1 MALSK
6 IDVANMLTGATPVAN
21 GGTGIS
27 SGTSGQ
33 FLKFTGST
41 TLASAADNAGITE
54 FDQWRFTTDQ
64 TGLNYLT
71 SNLERVDTY
80 GNGQL
85 GTGMSESSGIFT
97 FPSTGIYR
105 ISFHVYFYLNG
116 DDRLMETKIKTT
128 TNNSDYNFLSDGVS
142 FIQQTGGALT
152 YANSHNEGIFD
163 VTDTSTHKCAFRV
176 NVANS
181 STGISGDSNI
191 SGTYVTFIRLGD
203 T

>member
-21 GGTGIS
+21 GGTAL
-27 SGTSGQ
+27 TSG
-33 FLKFTGST
+33 FVNGFTGMADAWRITSGFT
-41 TLASAADNAGITE
+41 DDADPIASN
-54 FDQWRFTTDQ
+54 W
-64 TGLNYLT
+64 
-71 SNLERVDTY
+71 ERWDTY
-80 GNGQL
+80 GFGQL
-85 GTGMSESSGIFT
+85 GTGMTESSGIFT

-116 DDRLMETKIKTT
+116 DDRLIETKIKTT
-128 TNNSDYNFLSDGVS
+128 TNNSTYNFLSDGVT

-176 NVANS
+176 NVSNS
-181 STGISGDSNI
+181 STQIAGDSNI
-191 SGTYVTFIRLGD
+191 SATYVTFTKLGD

>member
-1 MALSK
+1 MSK
-6 IDVANMLTGATPVAN
+6 TTIPTAGLADAAVTTAKITDANITTAKIADDAVTSAKSTANITVADLWRVTSGFTNSADP
-21 GGTGIS
+21 IS
-27 SGTSGQ
+27 S
-33 FLKFTGST
+33 
-41 TLASAADNAGITE
+41 N
-54 FDQWRFTTDQ
+54 W
-64 TGLNYLT
+64 
-71 SNLERVDTY
+71 ERADTY
-80 GNGQL
+80 GFGQL
-85 GTGMSESSGIFT
+85 GTGMTQSSGIFT

-116 DDRLMETKIKTT
+116 DDRLMETKIKKT

-176 NVANS
+176 NVSNS
-181 STGISGDSNI
+181 STQISGDSNI

>member
-1 MALSK
+1 MSK
-6 IDVANMLTGATPVAN
+6 TTIPTAGLADAAVTTAKITDANITTAKIADDAVTSAKSTANITVADVWRV
-21 GGTGIS
+21 
-27 SGTSGQ
+27 TSG
-33 FLKFTGST
+33 FTNSADPI
-41 TLASAADNAGITE
+41 ASN
-54 FDQWRFTTDQ
+54 W
-64 TGLNYLT
+64 
-71 SNLERVDTY
+71 ERADTY
-80 GNGQL
+80 GFGQL
-85 GTGMSESSGIFT
+85 GTGMTQSSGIFT

-163 VTDTSTHKCAFRV
+163 VTSTSTHKCAFRV

>member
-21 GGTGIS
+21 GGTAL
-27 SGTSGQ
+27 TSG
-33 FLKFTGST
+33 FKNGYTGMVDAWRITTAFTNDADPI
-41 TLASAADNAGITE
+41 ASN
-54 FDQWRFTTDQ
+54 W
-64 TGLNYLT
+64 
-71 SNLERVDTY
+71 ERWDEY
-80 GNGQL
+80 GFGQL
-85 GTGMSESSGIFT
+85 GTGMTESSGIFT

-128 TNNSDYNFLSDGVS
+128 TNNSSYNFLSDGVS

-163 VTDTSTHKCAFRV
+163 VVNTSTYKCAFRV
-176 NVANS
+176 SVANS
-181 STGISGDSNI
+181 STAIAGDSNI
-191 SGTYVTFIRLGD
+191 AATYATFIRLGD

>member
-1 MALSK
+1 MSK
-6 IDVANMLTGATPVAN
+6 TTIPTAGLADAAVTTAKITDANITTAKIADDAVTSAKSTANITVADVWRV
-21 GGTGIS
+21 
-27 SGTSGQ
+27 TSG
-33 FLKFTGST
+33 FTNSADPI
-41 TLASAADNAGITE
+41 ASN
-54 FDQWRFTTDQ
+54 W
-64 TGLNYLT
+64 
-71 SNLERVDTY
+71 ERADTY
-80 GNGQL
+80 GFGQL
-85 GTGMSESSGIFT
+85 GTGMTESSGIFT

-163 VTDTSTHKCAFRV
+163 VVNTSTYKCAFRV
-176 NVANS
+176 NVSNS
-181 STGISGDSNI
+181 STAIAGDSNI
-191 SGTYVTFIRLGD
+191 AATYATFIRLGD

>member
-1 MALSK
+1 MSK
-6 IDVANMLTGATPVAN
+6 TTIPTGGLADAAVTTAKITDANITTAKIEDDPVTSAKSSAIITVADLWRVTSGFTNSADP
-21 GGTGIS
+21 IS
-27 SGTSGQ
+27 S
-33 FLKFTGST
+33 
-41 TLASAADNAGITE
+41 N
-54 FDQWRFTTDQ
+54 W
-64 TGLNYLT
+64 
-71 SNLERVDTY
+71 ERADTY
-80 GNGQL
+80 GFGQL
-85 GTGMSESSGIFT
+85 GTGMTQSSGIFT

>member
-1 MALSK
+1 MSK
-6 IDVANMLTGATPVAN
+6 TTIPTAGLADAAVTTAKITDANITTAKIADDAVTSAKSTANITVADVWRV
-21 GGTGIS
+21 
-27 SGTSGQ
+27 TSG
-33 FLKFTGST
+33 FTNSADPI
-41 TLASAADNAGITE
+41 ASN
-54 FDQWRFTTDQ
+54 W
-64 TGLNYLT
+64 
-71 SNLERVDTY
+71 ERADTY
-80 GNGQL
+80 GFGQL
-85 GTGMSESSGIFT
+85 GTGMTESSGIFT

-163 VTDTSTHKCAFRV
+163 VTSTSTHKCAFRV

-191 SGTYVTFIRLGD
+191 SGTYATFTRLGD

>member
-1 MALSK
+1 MSK
-6 IDVANMLTGATPVAN
+6 TTIPTGGLADAAVTTAKITDANITTAKIADDAVTSAKSTANITVADLWRVTSGFAN
-21 GGTGIS
+21 SADPIS
-27 SGTSGQ
+27 S
-33 FLKFTGST
+33 
-41 TLASAADNAGITE
+41 N
-54 FDQWRFTTDQ
+54 W
-64 TGLNYLT
+64 
-71 SNLERVDTY
+71 ERADTY
-80 GNGQL
+80 GFGQL
-85 GTGMSESSGIFT
+85 GTGMTQSSGIFT

>member
-1 MALSK
+1 MSK
-6 IDVANMLTGATPVAN
+6 TTIPTGGLTDAAVTTAKITDANITTAKIADDAV
-21 GGTGIS
+21 
-27 SGTSGQ
+27 TSA
-33 FLKFTGST
+33 KST
-41 TLASAADNAGITE
+41 AGITMV
-54 FDQWRFTTDQ
+54 DAWRITTAFT
-64 TGLNYLT
+64 NAAAPIA
-71 SNLERVDTY
+71 SKWERWDEY
-80 GNGQL
+80 GFGQL
-85 GTGMSESSGIFT
+85 GTGMTESSGIFT

-152 YANSHNEGIFD
+152 YANSHNEGVFD
-163 VTDTSTHKCAFRV
+163 VTNTTTHKCAFRV

-181 STGISGDSNI
+181 STAIAGDSNI
-191 SGTYVTFIRLGD
+191 AATYATFTRLGD

>member
-1 MALSK
+1 MSK
-6 IDVANMLTGATPVAN
+6 TTIPTGGLTDAAVTTAKITDANITTAKIAEDAV
-21 GGTGIS
+21 
-27 SGTSGQ
+27 TSA
-33 FLKFTGST
+33 KST
-41 TLASAADNAGITE
+41 AGITMV
-54 FDQWRFTTDQ
+54 DAWRITTAFTNDADPIA
-64 TGLNYLT
+64 
-71 SNLERVDTY
+71 SNWERWDEY
-80 GNGQL
+80 GFGQL
-85 GTGMSESSGIFT
+85 GTGMTESSGIFT

-152 YANSHNEGIFD
+152 YANSHNEGVFD
-163 VTDTSTHKCAFRV
+163 VTNTTTHKCAFRV

-181 STGISGDSNI
+181 STAIAGDSNI
-191 SGTYVTFIRLGD
+191 AATYATFTRLGD

>member
-1 MALSK
+1 MSK
-6 IDVANMLTGATPVAN
+6 TTIPTGGLADAAVTTAKITDANITTAKIADDAVTSAKSTANITVADLWRVTSGFTNSADP
-21 GGTGIS
+21 IS
-27 SGTSGQ
+27 S
-33 FLKFTGST
+33 
-41 TLASAADNAGITE
+41 N
-54 FDQWRFTTDQ
+54 W
-64 TGLNYLT
+64 
-71 SNLERVDTY
+71 ERADTY
-80 GNGQL
+80 GFGQL
-85 GTGMSESSGIFT
+85 GTGMTQSSGIFT

-176 NVANS
+176 NVSNS
-181 STGISGDSNI
+181 STQISGDSNI

>member
-21 GGTGIS
+21 GGTAI
-27 SGTSGQ
+27 TSG
-33 FLKFTGST
+33 FVNGFTGMADAWRIT
-41 TLASAADNAGITE
+41 TAFTDDADPIASN
-54 FDQWRFTTDQ
+54 W
-64 TGLNYLT
+64 
-71 SNLERVDTY
+71 ERWDAY
-80 GNGQL
+80 GFGQL
-85 GTGMSESSGIFT
+85 GTGMTESSGIFT

-105 ISFHVYFYLNG
+105 ISFHVYFSLNG

-152 YANSHNEGIFD
+152 YANSHNEGVFD
-163 VTDTSTHKCAFRV
+163 VTDTTTHKCAFRV
-176 NVANS
+176 NVSNS
-181 STGISGDSNI
+181 STAIAGDSNI
-191 SGTYVTFIRLGD
+191 AATYATFIRLGD